1 MFIQDSTLL
10 YPRPTFHSSEYDKVF
25 SNLGI
30 TPGSFRTRVIF
41 DRPYVGRSHRLGRF
55 SIRSERIGPSAPNEL
70 VKKTLAKEQA
80 YFHQIIYIFD
90 HGIMDTLFAQQK
102 LVIISSK
109 AMLV

>member
-10 YPRPTFHSSEYDKVF
+10 YSRPTFHSSEYDKVF

-41 DRPYVGRSHRLGRF
+41 DRPYVGRLGRF
-55 SIRSERIGPSAPNEL
+55 SIRSKRLGPSAPNEL

-102 LVIISSK
+102 LVIFSSK
-109 AMLV
+109 AMSV